1 MQKTE
6 AHAHKNT
13 QAHTQAHA
21 QGDTQE
27 YAHECGHE
35 QTHECG
41 HEQTHLQTPLCLAQ
55 HYLDASKDMRSE
67 LGIAQSEKLVAVPIA
82 QGEHNANF
90 TFEHPSSGKKLVLRV
105 NYESQLGLDKQVS
118 YEACA
123 LRALESSGR
132 TAHVLFVD
140 DSKHLINHGV
150 LVTEFFE
157 GSWLNFHNPAHVH
170 EAARILAD
178 VHSVVPCSGCGLIQA
193 DNPLRSQFDTCV
205 GFFERYSASSL
216 ADSLVVEYLERFI
229 QCVEEVLDIPVA
241 AADKNHIQ
249 NTEAVP
255 SHFLIPRAADSC
267 SLEAKTPEAKGSKS
281 KTPEAKG
288 HMVDW
293 EKPVIGEVAQDIAY
307 FMSPTT
313 TIWDTDYLFDATAR
327 QTFIDAYWRAVDGR
341 FSRGSFDERYEAY
354 VMSNALL
361 GVSWSCNAL
370 IDYAGNNKALKNQK
384 TANLLGVYVS
394 EDFLKRVWRDCF
406 ERKGH

>member
-35 QTHECG
+35 RAHECG
-41 HEQTHLQTPLCLAQ
+41 HEQTHEQTPLCLAQ
-55 HYLDASKDMRSE
+55 HYLDTSKDMRSE
-67 LGIAQSEKLVAVPIA
+67 LGIAQGEKLIAVPLA

-90 TFEHPSSGKKLVLRV
+90 TFEHPSSEKKLVLRV

-178 VHSVVPCSGCGLIQA
+178 VHSVVPCSGCGLIRA

-205 GFFERYSASSL
+205 GFFERYSASSF

-229 QCVEEVLDIPVA
+229 RCVEGVLDIPVA

-267 SLEAKTPEAKGSKS
+267 SS
-281 KTPEAKG
+281 EAKG

-370 IDYAGNNKALKNQK
+370 VDYAGNNKALKNQK

-394 EDFLKRVWRDCF
+394 EAFLKRVWRDCF

>member
-13 QAHTQAHA
+13 QAHTQECT
-21 QGDTQE
+21 QGSTQE
-27 YAHECGHE
+27 YAHEHGHE
-35 QTHECG
+35 NAHENV
-41 HEQTHLQTPLCLAQ
+41 HEHEHEQTPLCLAQ
-55 HYLDASKDMRSE
+55 HYLDTSKDMRSE
-67 LGIAQSEKLVAVPIA
+67 LGIAQGEKLIAVPLA

-90 TFEHPSSGKKLVLRV
+90 TFEHPSSEKKLVLRV

-178 VHSVVPCSGCGLIQA
+178 VHSVVPCSGCGLIRA

-205 GFFERYSASSL
+205 GFFERYSASSF

-229 QCVEEVLDIPVA
+229 RCVEGVLDIPVA

-267 SLEAKTPEAKGSKS
+267 SS
-281 KTPEAKG
+281 EAKG

-370 IDYAGNNKALKNQK
+370 VDYAGNNKALKNQK

-394 EDFLKRVWRDCF
+394 EAFLKRVWRDCF

>member
-6 AHAHKNT
+6 AHTHKNT

-27 YAHECGHE
+27 YAHEHE
-35 QTHECG
+35 YERAHECG
-41 HEQTHLQTPLCLAQ
+41 HEQTHEQTPLCLAQ
-55 HYLDASKDMRSE
+55 HYLDTSKDMRSE
-67 LGIAQSEKLVAVPIA
+67 LGIAQGEKLIAVPLA

-90 TFEHPSSGKKLVLRV
+90 TFEHPSSEKKLVLRV

-205 GFFERYSASSL
+205 GFFERYSASSF

-229 QCVEEVLDIPVA
+229 RCVEGVLDIPVA

-267 SLEAKTPEAKGSKS
+267 SS
-281 KTPEAKG
+281 EAKG

-370 IDYAGNNKALKNQK
+370 VDYAGNNKALKNQK

>member
-13 QAHTQAHA
+13 QAHTQECA

-27 YAHECGHE
+27 YAHEHE
-35 QTHECG
+35 HERAHECG
-41 HEQTHLQTPLCLAQ
+41 HEQTHEQTPLCLAQ
-55 HYLDASKDMRSE
+55 HYLDTSKDMRSE
-67 LGIAQSEKLVAVPIA
+67 LGIAQGEKLIAVPLA

-90 TFEHPSSGKKLVLRV
+90 TFEHPSSEKKLVLRV

-178 VHSVVPCSGCGLIQA
+178 VHSVVPCSGCGLIRA

-205 GFFERYSASSL
+205 GFFERYSASSF

-229 QCVEEVLDIPVA
+229 RCVEGVLDIPVA

-267 SLEAKTPEAKGSKS
+267 SS
-281 KTPEAKG
+281 EAKG

-370 IDYAGNNKALKNQK
+370 VDYAGNNKALKNQK

-394 EDFLKRVWRDCF
+394 EAFLKRVWRDCF
-406 ERKGH
+406 ERRGH

>member
-1 MQKTE
+1 
-6 AHAHKNT
+6 
-13 QAHTQAHA
+13 
-21 QGDTQE
+21 
-27 YAHECGHE
+27 
-35 QTHECG
+35 
-41 HEQTHLQTPLCLAQ
+41 
-55 HYLDASKDMRSE
+55 MRSE
-67 LGIAQSEKLVAVPIA
+67 LGIAQSEKLIAVPLA

-132 TAHVLFVD
+132 TARVLFVD
-140 DSKHLINHGV
+140 DSKRLINHGV

-229 QCVEEVLDIPVA
+229 QCVEGVLDIPVA

-255 SHFLIPRAADSC
+255 SHFLIPNAVTMGPP
-267 SLEAKTPEAKGSKS
+267 EAKTPA
-281 KTPEAKG
+281 AKG

>member
-13 QAHTQAHA
+13 QAHTQECT
-21 QGDTQE
+21 QGSTQE
-27 YAHECGHE
+27 YAHEHGHERAHECGHE
-35 QTHECG
+35 QTHE
-41 HEQTHLQTPLCLAQ
+41 QTPLWLAQ
-55 HYLDASKDMRSE
+55 HYLDTSKDMRSE
-67 LGIAQSEKLVAVPIA
+67 LGIAQGEKLIAVPLA

-90 TFEHPSSGKKLVLRV
+90 TFEHPSSEKKLVLRV

-178 VHSVVPCSGCGLIQA
+178 VHSVVPCSGCGLIRA

-205 GFFERYSASSL
+205 GFFERYSASSF

-229 QCVEEVLDIPVA
+229 RCVEGVLDIPVA

-267 SLEAKTPEAKGSKS
+267 SS
-281 KTPEAKG
+281 EAKG

-370 IDYAGNNKALKNQK
+370 VDYAGNNKALKNQK

-394 EDFLKRVWRDCF
+394 EAFLKRVWRDCF

>member
-1 MQKTE
+1 MQNTE
-6 AHAHKNT
+6 AHTHKNT
-13 QAHTQAHA
+13 QAHTQAHV
-21 QGDTQE
+21 QGCTQE
-27 YAHECGHE
+27 YAHEHGHE
-35 QTHECG
+35 NAHERG

-67 LGIAQSEKLVAVPIA
+67 LGIAQSEKLVAVPLA

-132 TAHVLFVD
+132 TARVLFVD
-140 DSKHLINHGV
+140 DSKRLINHGV

-157 GSWLNFHNPAHVH
+157 GSWLNFHNPARVH

-229 QCVEEVLDIPVA
+229 QCVEGVLDIPVA

-255 SHFLIPRAADSC
+255 SHFLIPNAVTMGPP
-267 SLEAKTPEAKGSKS
+267 EAKTPA
-281 KTPEAKG
+281 AKG

>member
-205 GFFERYSASSL
+205 GFFERYSASSF

-229 QCVEEVLDIPVA
+229 QRVEGVLDIPVA

-267 SLEAKTPEAKGSKS
+267 SS
-281 KTPEAKG
+281 EAKG

>member
-6 AHAHKNT
+6 AHTHKNT

-27 YAHECGHE
+27 YAHEHE
-35 QTHECG
+35 YERAHECG
-41 HEQTHLQTPLCLAQ
+41 HEQTHEQTPLCLAQ
-55 HYLDASKDMRSE
+55 HYLDTSKDMRSE
-67 LGIAQSEKLVAVPIA
+67 LGIAQGEKLIAVPLA

-157 GSWLNFHNPAHVH
+157 GSWLNFHNPARVH

-205 GFFERYSASSL
+205 GFFERYSASSF

-229 QCVEEVLDIPVA
+229 RCVEGVLDIPVA

-267 SLEAKTPEAKGSKS
+267 SS
-281 KTPEAKG
+281 EAKG

-394 EDFLKRVWRDCF
+394 EAFLKRVWRDCF

>member
-1 MQKTE
+1 
-6 AHAHKNT
+6 
-13 QAHTQAHA
+13 
-21 QGDTQE
+21 
-27 YAHECGHE
+27 
-35 QTHECG
+35 
-41 HEQTHLQTPLCLAQ
+41 
-55 HYLDASKDMRSE
+55 MRSE
-67 LGIAQSEKLVAVPIA
+67 LGIAQGEKLIAVPLA

-90 TFEHPSSGKKLVLRV
+90 TFEHPSSEKKLVLRV

-205 GFFERYSASSL
+205 GFFERYSASSF

-229 QCVEEVLDIPVA
+229 RCVEGVLDIPVA

-267 SLEAKTPEAKGSKS
+267 SS
-281 KTPEAKG
+281 EAKG

-370 IDYAGNNKALKNQK
+370 VDYAGNNKALKNQK

-394 EDFLKRVWRDCF
+394 EAFLKRVWRDCF

>member
-6 AHAHKNT
+6 AHTHKNT

-41 HEQTHLQTPLCLAQ
+41 HEQTHEQTPLCLAQ
-55 HYLDASKDMRSE
+55 HYLDTSKDMRSE
-67 LGIAQSEKLVAVPIA
+67 LGIAQGEKLIAVPLA

-90 TFEHPSSGKKLVLRV
+90 TFEHPSSEKKLVLRM

-205 GFFERYSASSL
+205 GFFERYSASSF

-229 QCVEEVLDIPVA
+229 RCVEGVLDIPVA

-267 SLEAKTPEAKGSKS
+267 SS
-281 KTPEAKG
+281 EAKG

-394 EDFLKRVWRDCF
+394 EAFLKRVWRDCF